1 MHLKS
6 SLLLLLTAAIW
17 GAAFVAQRVGAEY
30 MPPFAFN
37 GVRFALGAF
46 SLLPVMFFLKNDSV
60 ATKKRPG
67 QSRKNLSIGLLAG
80 GILFIAASLQQI
92 GLIYT
97 TAGKAAFV
105 TCMYIVLVPITG
117 VFLKQQIGLNTWLGS
132 ILAITGL
139 YFLCIK
145 ESLTISWGDG
155 LELIG
160 SFFWTAHILLIDRYS
175 RELDTLKLAFYQFIT
190 CAALS
195 LVTAWALETV
205 TMADIFKAIIPLLYG
220 GICSVG
226 IAYTLQ
232 IVGQKN
238 APPASAAIILSM
250 ETVFAAIGGY
260 LLIDERLGPWE
271 LGGCALMLSG
281 MLLSQIQIMSPQKSE
296 LKTEAEL

>member
-17 GAAFVAQRVGAEY
+17 GFAFVAQRVGAEY

-37 GVRFALGAF
+37 GFRFALGAL
-46 SLLPVMFFLKNDSV
+46 SLLPVMFFLKNGSL
-60 ATKKRPG
+60 AAKKSPA
-67 QSRKNLSIGLLAG
+67 QSRKNLYIGLFAG

-105 TCMYIVLVPITG
+105 TCMYIVLVPIAG

-145 ESLTISWGDG
+145 ESLTISWGDV

-160 SFFWTAHILLIDRYS
+160 AFFWTAHILLIDRYS

-190 CAALS
+190 CSALS
-195 LVTAWALETV
+195 LITAWALETV
-205 TMADIFKAIIPLLYG
+205 AMANILQAMIPLLYG

-260 LLIDERLGPWE
+260 LLISERLGPWE

-281 MLLSQIQIMSPQKSE
+281 MLLSQIQIKSLQKSE
-296 LKTEAEL
+296 LETEVEL

>member
-17 GAAFVAQRVGAEY
+17 GFAFVAQRVGAEY

-37 GVRFALGAF
+37 GFRFALGAL
-46 SLLPVMFFLKNDSV
+46 SLLPVMFFLKNSSL
-60 ATKKRPG
+60 AAKKSPA
-67 QSRKNLSIGLLAG
+67 QSRKNLYIGLLAG
-80 GILFIAASLQQI
+80 GILFVAASLQQI

-145 ESLTISWGDG
+145 ESLTISWGDV

-190 CAALS
+190 CSALS
-195 LVTAWALETV
+195 LITAWALETV
-205 TMADIFKAIIPLLYG
+205 AMANILQAMIPLLYG

-281 MLLSQIQIMSPQKSE
+281 MLLSQIQSVTPEKPE
-296 LKTEAEL
+296 LETEVEL

>member
-17 GAAFVAQRVGAEY
+17 GFAFVAQRVGAEY

-37 GVRFALGAF
+37 GFRFALGAL
-46 SLLPVMFFLKNDSV
+46 SLLPVMFFLKNSSL
-60 ATKKRPG
+60 AAKKSPA
-67 QSRKNLSIGLLAG
+67 QSRKNLYIGLLAG
-80 GILFIAASLQQI
+80 GILFVAASLQQI

-145 ESLTISWGDG
+145 ESLTISWGDV

-190 CAALS
+190 CSALS
-195 LVTAWALETV
+195 LITAWAVETV
-205 TMADIFKAIIPLLYG
+205 AMANILQAMIPLLYG

-260 LLIDERLGPWE
+260 LLISERLGPWE

-281 MLLSQIQIMSPQKSE
+281 MLLSQIQIKSLQKSE
-296 LKTEAEL
+296 LETEVEL